1 MTIEEIREMTAEQV
15 ETRLSEIEKEI
26 DAEGAD
32 LEALNAEIDA
42 CKERRDALVKAEEER
57 KALSEKI
64 ANDREKVEVKETR
77 KEDEKTMSNKEIRNS
92 AEYINAYANYI
103 KTGDDAECRALLTEM
118 ASGTVAVPT
127 LVEDIVRTA
136 WEREGIMS
144 RVRKSYLKGIL
155 KVGFEKSA
163 DPAYIH
169 TEGAAADTEEALVL
183 GTVSITPASIKKW
196 ITISDEVLDM
206 KAEAFLRYIYDELA
220 YQIAKKAAD
229 TLVGQI
235 KSAGTTATTTAVGVP
250 AVAVTTVAMD
260 TIAKAVALLSDEAID
275 PVIIMNKQSYPV
287 FKAVQYGA
295 NYAADPFEGME
306 VIFNSTLSTFAAA
319 TTGVPYAI
327 VGDLGRGA
335 LANYPAGDEITFKFD
350 DLSLAEKDLV
360 KIVGREYVGLGI
372 VGPDCF
378 VKITK

>member
-1 MTIEEIREMTAEQV
+1 MTIEEIRELTAEEV
-15 ETRLSEIEKEI
+15 EARLAEIQTEI

-42 CKERRDALVKAEEER
+42 CKERRESLIKAEEER
-57 KALSEKI
+57 KALADKI
-64 ANDREKVEVKETR
+64 ATDREKVEIKEQR
-77 KEDEKTMSNKEIRNS
+77 EDEKIMSNVEMRNTP
-92 AEYINAYANYI
+92 EYIDAYANYI
-103 KTGDDAECRALLTEM
+103 KTGDDSECRALLTEL
-118 ASGTVAVPT
+118 ASGTVAVPS

-206 KAEAFLRYIYDELA
+206 KSEAFLRYIYDELA

-235 KSAGTTATTTAVGVP
+235 KTAGTSATSTAVGVP

-260 TIAKAVALLSDEAID
+260 TIAKAIALLSDEATD
-275 PVIIMNKQSYPV
+275 PVIIMNKQTYPV

-306 VIFNSTLSTFAAA
+306 VIFNSTLSTFTAA

>member
-1 MTIEEIREMTAEQV
+1 MTIEEIRELTAEEV
-15 ETRLSEIEKEI
+15 EARLSEIQTEI

-42 CKERRDALVKAEEER
+42 CKERRESLIKAEEER
-57 KALSEKI
+57 KVLADKI
-64 ANDREKVEVKETR
+64 ATDREKVEIKEQR
-77 KEDEKTMSNKEIRNS
+77 EDEKVMSNVEIRNTP
-92 AEYINAYANYI
+92 EYIDAYANYI
-103 KTGDDAECRALLTEM
+103 KSGDDSECRALLTEL
-118 ASGTVAVPT
+118 ASGTVAVPS

-169 TEGAAADTEEALVL
+169 TEGAAANTEEALVL

-206 KAEAFLRYIYDELA
+206 KSEAFLRYIYDELA

-235 KSAGTTATTTAVGVP
+235 KSAGTSATSTAVGVP

-260 TIAKAVALLSDEAID
+260 TIAKAIALLSDEATD
-275 PVIIMNKQSYPV
+275 PVIIMNKQTYPV

-306 VIFNSTLSTFAAA
+306 VIFNSTLSTFSAA

>member
-1 MTIEEIREMTAEQV
+1 MTIEEIRELTAEEV
-15 ETRLSEIEKEI
+15 EARLAEIETEI

-42 CKERRDALVKAEEER
+42 CKERRESLAKAEEER
-57 KALSEKI
+57 KVLADKI
-64 ANDREKVEVKETR
+64 ATDREKVEIKEQR
-77 KEDEKTMSNKEIRNS
+77 EDEKVMSNVEIRNTP
-92 AEYINAYANYI
+92 EYIDAYANYI
-103 KTGDDAECRALLTEM
+103 KSGDDSECRALLTEL
-118 ASGTVAVPT
+118 ASGTVAVPS

-183 GTVSITPASIKKW
+183 GTVSISPASIKKW

-206 KAEAFLRYIYDELA
+206 KSEAFLRYIYDELA

-235 KSAGTTATTTAVGVP
+235 KSAGTSATSTAVGVP

-260 TIAKAVALLSDEAID
+260 TIAKAIALLSDEAID

-306 VIFNSTLSTFAAA
+306 VIFNSTLSTFSAA

>member
-1 MTIEEIREMTAEQV
+1 MTIEEIRELTAEEV
-15 ETRLSEIEKEI
+15 EARLAEIQTEI

-42 CKERRDALVKAEEER
+42 CKERRESLIKAEEER
-57 KALSEKI
+57 KVLADKI
-64 ANDREKVEVKETR
+64 ATDREKVEIKEQR
-77 KEDEKTMSNKEIRNS
+77 EDEKVMSNVEIRNTP
-92 AEYINAYANYI
+92 EYIDAYANYI
-103 KTGDDAECRALLTEM
+103 KSGDDSECRALLTEL
-118 ASGTVAVPT
+118 ASGTVAVPS

-183 GTVSITPASIKKW
+183 GTVSISPASIKKW

-206 KAEAFLRYIYDELA
+206 KSEAFLRYIYDELA

-235 KSAGTTATTTAVGVP
+235 KSAGTSATATAVGVP

-260 TIAKAVALLSDEAID
+260 TIAKAIALLSDEATD
-275 PVIIMNKQSYPV
+275 PVIIMNKQTYPV

-306 VIFNSTLSTFAAA
+306 VIFNSTLSTFTAA

>member
-1 MTIEEIREMTAEQV
+1 MTIEEIRELTAEEV
-15 ETRLSEIEKEI
+15 EARLSEIQTEI

-42 CKERRDALVKAEEER
+42 CKERRESLIKAEEER
-57 KALSEKI
+57 KVLADKI
-64 ANDREKVEVKETR
+64 ATDREKVEIKEQR
-77 KEDEKTMSNKEIRNS
+77 EDEKIMSNVEMRNTP
-92 AEYINAYANYI
+92 EYIDAYANYI
-103 KTGDDAECRALLTEM
+103 KTGDDSECRALLTEL
-118 ASGTVAVPT
+118 ASGTVAVPS

-206 KAEAFLRYIYDELA
+206 KSEAFLRYIYDELA

-235 KSAGTTATTTAVGVP
+235 KSAGTSATSTAVGVP

-260 TIAKAVALLSDEAID
+260 TIAKAIALLSDEATD
-275 PVIIMNKQSYPV
+275 PVIIMNKQTYPV

-306 VIFNSTLSTFAAA
+306 VIFNSTLSTFTAA

>member
-1 MTIEEIREMTAEQV
+1 MTIEEIRELTAEEV
-15 ETRLSEIEKEI
+15 EARLSEIQTEI

-42 CKERRDALVKAEEER
+42 CKERRESLAKAEEER
-57 KALSEKI
+57 KVLADKI
-64 ANDREKVEVKETR
+64 ATDREKVEIKEQR
-77 KEDEKTMSNKEIRNS
+77 EDEKVMSNVEIRNTP
-92 AEYINAYANYI
+92 EYIDAYANYI
-103 KTGDDAECRALLTEM
+103 KSGDDSECRALLTEL
-118 ASGTVAVPT
+118 ASGTVAVPS

-183 GTVSITPASIKKW
+183 GTVSISPASIKKW

-206 KAEAFLRYIYDELA
+206 KSEAFLRYIYDELA

-235 KSAGTTATTTAVGVP
+235 KSAGTSATSTAVGVP

-260 TIAKAVALLSDEAID
+260 TIAKAIALLSDEAPD
-275 PVIIMNKQSYPV
+275 PVIIMNKQTYPV

-306 VIFNSTLSTFAAA
+306 VIFNSTLSTFTAA

-360 KIVGREYVGLGI
+360 KIVGREYVGLGV

>member
-1 MTIEEIREMTAEQV
+1 MTIEEIREMNAEQV
-15 ETRLSEIEKEI
+15 EARLSEIQTEI

-42 CKERRDALVKAEEER
+42 CKERRESLIKAEEER
-57 KALSEKI
+57 KALADKI
-64 ANDREKVEVKETR
+64 ATDREKVEIKEQR
-77 KEDEKTMSNKEIRNS
+77 EDEKIMSNVEMRNTP
-92 AEYINAYANYI
+92 EYIDAYANYI
-103 KTGDDAECRALLTEM
+103 KTGDDSECRALLTEL
-118 ASGTVAVPT
+118 ASGTVAVPS

-169 TEGAAADTEEALVL
+169 TEGAAANTEEALVL

-206 KAEAFLRYIYDELA
+206 KSEAFLRYIYDELA

-235 KSAGTTATTTAVGVP
+235 KSAGTSATSTAVGVP

-260 TIAKAVALLSDEAID
+260 TIAKAIALLSDEATD
-275 PVIIMNKQSYPV
+275 PVIIMNKQTYPV

-306 VIFNSTLSTFAAA
+306 VIFNSTLSTFTAA

>member
-1 MTIEEIREMTAEQV
+1 MTIEEIRELTAEEV
-15 ETRLSEIEKEI
+15 EARLVEIQTEI

-42 CKERRDALVKAEEER
+42 CKERRESLIKAEEER
-57 KALSEKI
+57 KVLADKI
-64 ANDREKVEVKETR
+64 ATDREKVEIKEQR
-77 KEDEKTMSNKEIRNS
+77 EDEKVMSNVEIRNTP
-92 AEYINAYANYI
+92 EYIDAYANYI
-103 KTGDDAECRALLTEM
+103 KSGDDSECRALLTEL
-118 ASGTVAVPT
+118 ASGTVAVPS

-183 GTVSITPASIKKW
+183 GTVSISPASIKKW

-206 KAEAFLRYIYDELA
+206 KSEAFLRYIYDELA

-235 KSAGTTATTTAVGVP
+235 KSAGTSATATAVGVP

-260 TIAKAVALLSDEAID
+260 TIAKAIALLSDEATD
-275 PVIIMNKQSYPV
+275 PVIIMNKQTYPV

-306 VIFNSTLSTFAAA
+306 VIFNSTLSTFTAA

>member
-1 MTIEEIREMTAEQV
+1 MTIEEIRELTAEEV
-15 ETRLSEIEKEI
+15 EARLSEIQTEI

-42 CKERRDALVKAEEER
+42 CKERRESLAKAEEER
-57 KALSEKI
+57 KVLADKI
-64 ANDREKVEVKETR
+64 ATDREKVEIKEQR
-77 KEDEKTMSNKEIRNS
+77 EDEKVMSNVEIRNTP
-92 AEYINAYANYI
+92 EYIDAYANYI
-103 KTGDDAECRALLTEM
+103 KSGDDSECRALLTEL
-118 ASGTVAVPT
+118 ASGTVAVPS

-206 KAEAFLRYIYDELA
+206 KSEAFLRYIYDELA

-235 KSAGTTATTTAVGVP
+235 KTAGTSATSTAVGVP

-260 TIAKAVALLSDEAID
+260 TIAKAIALLSDEATD
-275 PVIIMNKQSYPV
+275 PVIIMNKQTYPV

-306 VIFNSTLSTFAAA
+306 VIFNSTLSTFTAA

>member
-1 MTIEEIREMTAEQV
+1 MTIEEIRELTAEEV
-15 ETRLSEIEKEI
+15 EARLAEIQTEI

-42 CKERRDALVKAEEER
+42 CKERRESLIKAEEER
-57 KALSEKI
+57 KVLADKI
-64 ANDREKVEVKETR
+64 ATDREKVEIKEQR
-77 KEDEKTMSNKEIRNS
+77 EDEKVMSNVEIRNTP
-92 AEYINAYANYI
+92 EYIDAYANYI
-103 KTGDDAECRALLTEM
+103 KSGDDSECRALLTEL
-118 ASGTVAVPT
+118 ASGTVAVPS

-183 GTVSITPASIKKW
+183 GTVSISPASIKKW

-206 KAEAFLRYIYDELA
+206 KSEAFLRYIYDELA

-235 KSAGTTATTTAVGVP
+235 KSAGTSATATAVGVP

-260 TIAKAVALLSDEAID
+260 TIAKAIALLSDEATD
-275 PVIIMNKQSYPV
+275 PVIIMNKQTYPV

-306 VIFNSTLSTFAAA
+306 VIFNSTLSTFTAA

-335 LANYPAGDEITFKFD
+335 LANYPAGDEIAFKFD

>member
-1 MTIEEIREMTAEQV
+1 MTIEEIRELTAEQV
-15 ETRLSEIEKEI
+15 EARLSEIETEI
-26 DAEGAD
+26 DTEGAD

-42 CKERRDALVKAEEER
+42 CKERRESLVKAEEER
-57 KALSEKI
+57 KTLAEKI
-64 ANDREKVEVKETR
+64 ATDREKVEIKEQR
-77 KEDEKTMSNKEIRNS
+77 EDEKIMSNVEMRNTP
-92 AEYINAYANYI
+92 EYIDAYANYI
-103 KTGDDAECRALLTEM
+103 KSGDDTECRALLTEI
-118 ASGTVAVPT
+118 ASGTVAVPS

-136 WEREGIMS
+136 WQKEGIMS

-183 GTVSITPASIKKW
+183 GTVSISPSSIKKW

-206 KAEAFLRYIYDELA
+206 KSEAFLRYIYDELA

-235 KSAGTTATTTAVGVP
+235 KSAGTSATSTAVGVP

-260 TIAKAVALLSDEAID
+260 TIAKAIALLSDEATD
-275 PVIIMNKQSYPV
+275 PVIIMNKQTYPV

-350 DLSLAEKDLV
+350 DLSLAERDLV

>member
-1 MTIEEIREMTAEQV
+1 MTIEEIRELSGEQV
-15 ETRLSEIEKEI
+15 EARMEEIKVEI

-32 LEALNAEIDA
+32 LETLNAEIDA
-42 CKERRDALVKAEEER
+42 LKERKDGLIKEAETR
-57 KALSEKI
+57 KELAEKI
-64 ANDREKVEVKETR
+64 ATDKEPVEVKEIR
-77 KEDEKTMSNKEIRNS
+77 EDEKVMSNVEIRNTP
-92 AEYINAYANYI
+92 EYIDAFANYI
-103 KTGDDAECRALLTEM
+103 KTGDDSECRALLTEI
-118 ASGTVAVPT
+118 ASGSVAVPS
-127 LVEDIVRTA
+127 LVEEIVRTA
-136 WEREGIMS
+136 WQKEGIMS

-206 KAEAFLRYIYDELA
+206 KSEAFLRYIYDELA

-229 TLVGQI
+229 TLIGQI
-235 KSAGTTATTTAVGVP
+235 KAAGTTSGTTAVGVP
-250 AVAVTTVAMD
+250 VVAVTTVAMD
-260 TIAKAVALLSDEAID
+260 TVAKAIALLSDEATD

-295 NYAADPFEGME
+295 NYAADPFEGLD
-306 VIFNSTLSTFAAA
+306 VLFNSSLSTFSAA

>member
-1 MTIEEIREMTAEQV
+1 MTIEEIREMNAEQV
-15 ETRLSEIEKEI
+15 EARLSEIQTEI

-42 CKERRDALVKAEEER
+42 CKERRESLIKAEEER
-57 KALSEKI
+57 KALADKI
-64 ANDREKVEVKETR
+64 ATDREKVEIKEQR
-77 KEDEKTMSNKEIRNS
+77 EDEKVMSNVEIRNTP
-92 AEYINAYANYI
+92 EYIDAYANYI
-103 KTGDDAECRALLTEM
+103 KSGDDSECRALLTEL
-118 ASGTVAVPT
+118 ASGTVAVPS

-206 KAEAFLRYIYDELA
+206 KSEAFLRYIYDELA

-235 KSAGTTATTTAVGVP
+235 KSAGTSATSTAVGVP

-260 TIAKAVALLSDEAID
+260 TIAKAIALLSDEATD
-275 PVIIMNKQSYPV
+275 PVIIMNKQTYPV

-306 VIFNSTLSTFAAA
+306 VIFNSTLSTFTAA

>member
-1 MTIEEIREMTAEQV
+1 MTIEEIREMNAEQV
-15 ETRLSEIEKEI
+15 EARLSEIQTEI

-42 CKERRDALVKAEEER
+42 CKERRESLIKAEEER
-57 KALSEKI
+57 KALADKI
-64 ANDREKVEVKETR
+64 ATDREKVEIKEQR
-77 KEDEKTMSNKEIRNS
+77 EDEKIMSNVEMRNTP
-92 AEYINAYANYI
+92 EYIDAYANYI
-103 KTGDDAECRALLTEM
+103 KTGDDSECRALLTEL
-118 ASGTVAVPT
+118 ASGSVAVPS
-127 LVEDIVRTA
+127 LVEEIVRTA
-136 WEREGIMS
+136 WQKEGIMS

-206 KAEAFLRYIYDELA
+206 KSEAFLRYIYDELA

-235 KSAGTTATTTAVGVP
+235 KSAGTTSSATAVGVP
-250 AVAVTTVAMD
+250 VVAVTTVAMD
-260 TIAKAVALLSDEAID
+260 TVAKAIALLSDEATD

-295 NYAADPFEGME
+295 NYAADPFEGLD
-306 VIFNSTLSTFAAA
+306 VLFNSSLSTFAAA

>member
-1 MTIEEIREMTAEQV
+1 MTFEEIKALDGEQV
-15 ETRLSEIEKEI
+15 EARFAEIKAEI

-32 LEALNAEIDA
+32 IEALNAEV
-42 CKERRDALVKAEEER
+42 DALTERKNDLIKEVETRNALSDKIASGLVKTEVKEER
-57 KALSEKI
+57 KE
-64 ANDREKVEVKETR
+64 ETV
-77 KEDEKTMSNKEIRNS
+77 MNNKEIRNTP
-92 AEYINAYANYI
+92 EYIEAYANYI
-103 KTGDDAECRALLTEM
+103 KTGDDSECRALLTEL
-118 ASGTVAVPT
+118 ASGTVAVPS

-136 WEREGIMS
+136 WQKEGIMS
-144 RVRKSYLKGIL
+144 RVRKSYLKGVL

-206 KAEAFLRYIYDELA
+206 KSEAFLRYIYDELA

-229 TLVGQI
+229 TLIGQI
-235 KSAGTTATTTAVGVP
+235 KAAGTTSAATAVGVP

-260 TIAKAVALLSDEAID
+260 TVAKAIALLSDEAID

-295 NYAADPFEGME
+295 NYAADPFEGLD
-306 VIFNSTLSTFAAA
+306 VLFNSTLSTFAAA

-360 KIVGREYVGLGI
+360 KIVGREYVGIGI

>member
-42 CKERRDALVKAEEER
+42 CKERRTALAQAEEER
-57 KALSEKI
+57 KALADKI
-64 ANDREKVEVKETR
+64 ATDREKVEIKEQR
-77 KEDEKTMSNKEIRNS
+77 EDEKVMSNVEIRNTP
-92 AEYINAYANYI
+92 EYIDAYANYI
-103 KTGDDAECRALLTEM
+103 KTGDDSECRALLTEL
-118 ASGTVAVPT
+118 ASGTVAVPS

-183 GTVSITPASIKKW
+183 GTVSISPASIKKW

-206 KAEAFLRYIYDELA
+206 KSEAFLRYIYDELA

-235 KSAGTTATTTAVGVP
+235 KSAGTSATSTAVGVP

-260 TIAKAVALLSDEAID
+260 TIAKAIALLSDEATD
-275 PVIIMNKQSYPV
+275 PVIIMNKQTYPV

-306 VIFNSTLSTFAAA
+306 VIFNSTLSTFTAA

>member
-1 MTIEEIREMTAEQV
+1 MTIEEIRELTAEEV
-15 ETRLSEIEKEI
+15 EARLSEIQTEI

-42 CKERRDALVKAEEER
+42 CKERRESLIKAEEER
-57 KALSEKI
+57 KVLADKI
-64 ANDREKVEVKETR
+64 ATDREKVEIKEQR
-77 KEDEKTMSNKEIRNS
+77 EDEKVMSNVEIRNTP
-92 AEYINAYANYI
+92 EYIDAYANYI
-103 KTGDDAECRALLTEM
+103 KSGDDSECRALLTEL
-118 ASGTVAVPT
+118 ASGTVAVPS

-206 KAEAFLRYIYDELA
+206 KSEAFLRYIYDELA

-235 KSAGTTATTTAVGVP
+235 KSAGTSATSTAVGVP

-260 TIAKAVALLSDEAID
+260 TIAKAIALLSDEATD
-275 PVIIMNKQSYPV
+275 PVIIMNKQTYPV

-306 VIFNSTLSTFAAA
+306 VIFNSTLSTFTAA

>member
-1 MTIEEIREMTAEQV
+1 MTIEEIRELTAEEV
-15 ETRLSEIEKEI
+15 EARLSEIQTEI

-42 CKERRDALVKAEEER
+42 CKERRESLAKAEEER
-57 KALSEKI
+57 KVLADKI
-64 ANDREKVEVKETR
+64 ATDREKVEIKEQR
-77 KEDEKTMSNKEIRNS
+77 EDEKVMSNVEIRNTP
-92 AEYINAYANYI
+92 EYIDAYANYI
-103 KTGDDAECRALLTEM
+103 KSGDDSECRALLTEL
-118 ASGTVAVPT
+118 ASGTVAVPS

-183 GTVSITPASIKKW
+183 GTVSISPASIKKW

-206 KAEAFLRYIYDELA
+206 KSEAFLRYIYDELA

-235 KSAGTTATTTAVGVP
+235 KSAGTSATSTAVGVP

-260 TIAKAVALLSDEAID
+260 TIAKAIALLSDEATD
-275 PVIIMNKQSYPV
+275 PVIIMNKQTYPV

-306 VIFNSTLSTFAAA
+306 VIFNSTLSTFTAA

-360 KIVGREYVGLGI
+360 KIVGREYVGLGV

>member
-1 MTIEEIREMTAEQV
+1 MTIEEIRELTAEQV
-15 ETRLSEIEKEI
+15 EARLSEIETEI
-26 DAEGAD
+26 DTEGAD

-42 CKERRDALVKAEEER
+42 CKERRESLVKAEEER
-57 KALSEKI
+57 KTLAEKI
-64 ANDREKVEVKETR
+64 ATDREKVEIKEQR
-77 KEDEKTMSNKEIRNS
+77 EDEKIMSNVEMRNTP
-92 AEYINAYANYI
+92 EYIDAYANYI
-103 KTGDDAECRALLTEM
+103 KTGDDTECRALLTEI
-118 ASGTVAVPT
+118 ASGSVAVPS

-183 GTVSITPASIKKW
+183 GTVSISPSSIKKW
-196 ITISDEVLDM
+196 ITISDD
-206 KAEAFLRYIYDELA
+206 IYDELA

-235 KSAGTTATTTAVGVP
+235 KSAGTSATSTAVGVP

-260 TIAKAVALLSDEAID
+260 TIAKAIALLSDEATD

>member
-1 MTIEEIREMTAEQV
+1 MTIEEIREMNAEQV
-15 ETRLSEIEKEI
+15 EARLAEIQTEI

-42 CKERRDALVKAEEER
+42 CKERRESLVKAEEER
-57 KALSEKI
+57 KTLAEKI
-64 ANDREKVEVKETR
+64 ATDREKVEIKEQR
-77 KEDEKTMSNKEIRNS
+77 EDEKIMSNVEMRNTP
-92 AEYINAYANYI
+92 EYIDAFANYI
-103 KTGDDAECRALLTEM
+103 KSGDDTECRALLTET
-118 ASGTVAVPT
+118 ASGTVAVPS

-206 KAEAFLRYIYDELA
+206 KSEAFLRYIYDELA

-229 TLVGQI
+229 TLVGKI
-235 KSAGTTATTTAVGVP
+235 KSAGTSATSTAVGVP

-260 TIAKAVALLSDEAID
+260 TIAKAIALLSDEATD

-306 VIFNSTLSTFAAA
+306 VIFNSTLSTFTAA

>member
-1 MTIEEIREMTAEQV
+1 MTIEEIRELTAEEV
-15 ETRLSEIEKEI
+15 EARLSEIQTEI

-42 CKERRDALVKAEEER
+42 CKERRESLAKAEEER
-57 KALSEKI
+57 KVLADKI
-64 ANDREKVEVKETR
+64 ATDREKVEIKEQR
-77 KEDEKTMSNKEIRNS
+77 EDEKVMSNVEIRNTP
-92 AEYINAYANYI
+92 EYIDAYANYI
-103 KTGDDAECRALLTEM
+103 KSGDDSECRALLTEL
-118 ASGTVAVPT
+118 ASGTVAVPS

-183 GTVSITPASIKKW
+183 GTVSISPASIKKW

-206 KAEAFLRYIYDELA
+206 KSEAFLRYIYDELS

-235 KSAGTTATTTAVGVP
+235 KSAGTSATSTAVGVP

-260 TIAKAVALLSDEAID
+260 TIAKAIALLSDEATD
-275 PVIIMNKQSYPV
+275 PVIIMNKQTYPV

-306 VIFNSTLSTFAAA
+306 VIFNSTLSTFSAA

-335 LANYPAGDEITFKFD
+335 LANYPADDEITFKFD

>member
-1 MTIEEIREMTAEQV
+1 MTIEEIREMNAEQV
-15 ETRLSEIEKEI
+15 EARLSEIQTEI

-42 CKERRDALVKAEEER
+42 CKERRESLIKAEEER
-57 KALSEKI
+57 KALADKI
-64 ANDREKVEVKETR
+64 ATDREKVEIKEQR
-77 KEDEKTMSNKEIRNS
+77 EDEKIMSNVEMRNTP
-92 AEYINAYANYI
+92 EYIDAFANYI
-103 KTGDDAECRALLTEM
+103 KTGDDSECRALLTEL
-118 ASGTVAVPT
+118 ASGSVAVPS

-183 GTVSITPASIKKW
+183 GTVSISPASIKKW

-206 KAEAFLRYIYDELA
+206 KSEAFLRYIYDELA

-235 KSAGTTATTTAVGVP
+235 KSAGTSATSTAVGVP

-260 TIAKAVALLSDEAID
+260 TIAKAIALLSDEATD
-275 PVIIMNKQSYPV
+275 PVIIMNKQTYPV

-306 VIFNSTLSTFAAA
+306 VIFNSTLSTFTAA

>member
-1 MTIEEIREMTAEQV
+1 MTIEEIREMNAEQV
-15 ETRLSEIEKEI
+15 EARLSEIEAEI
-26 DAEGAD
+26 DTEGAD

-42 CKERRDALVKAEEER
+42 CKERRESLVKAEEER
-57 KALSEKI
+57 KALAEKI
-64 ANDREKVEVKETR
+64 ANDREKVEIKEQR
-77 KEDEKTMSNKEIRNS
+77 EDEKIMSNVEMRNTP
-92 AEYINAYANYI
+92 EYIDAFAEYI
-103 KTGDDAECRALLTEM
+103 KTGDDSECRALLTEL
-118 ASGTVAVPT
+118 ANGTVAVPS
-127 LVEDIVRTA
+127 LVEEIVRTA
-136 WEREGIMS
+136 WQKEGIMS

-183 GTVSITPASIKKW
+183 GTVSIAPASIKKW

-206 KAEAFLRYIYDELA
+206 KSEAFLRYIYDELA

-229 TLVGQI
+229 TLVDKI
-235 KSAGTTATTTAVGVP
+235 KAAGTTSAATAVGVP

-260 TIAKAVALLSDEAID
+260 TVAKAIALLSDEATD

-295 NYAADPFEGME
+295 NYAADPFEGLE
-306 VIFNSTLSTFAAA
+306 VIFNSTLSTFSAA

>member
-1 MTIEEIREMTAEQV
+1 MTFEEIKALDGEQV
-15 ETRLSEIEKEI
+15 EARFAEIKTEI

-32 LEALNAEIDA
+32 IEALNAEV
-42 CKERRDALVKAEEER
+42 DALTER
-57 KALSEKI
+57 KNDLVKEAETRNALSEKI
-64 ANDREKVEVKETR
+64 ASGLVKTEVKEER
-77 KEDEKTMSNKEIRNS
+77 KEETVMNNKEIRNTP
-92 AEYINAYANYI
+92 EYIEAYANYI
-103 KTGDDAECRALLTEM
+103 KTGDDSECRALLTEL
-118 ASGTVAVPT
+118 ANGTVAVPS

-136 WEREGIMS
+136 WQKEGIMS
-144 RVRKSYLKGIL
+144 RVRKSYLKGVL

-206 KAEAFLRYIYDELA
+206 KSEAFLRYIYDELA

-229 TLVGQI
+229 TLIGQI
-235 KSAGTTATTTAVGVP
+235 KAAGTTSAATAVGVP

-260 TIAKAVALLSDEAID
+260 TVAKAIALLSDEATD

-295 NYAADPFEGME
+295 NYAADPFEGLD
-306 VIFNSTLSTFAAA
+306 VLFNSTLSTFAAA

-360 KIVGREYVGLGI
+360 KIVGREYVGIGI

>member
-1 MTIEEIREMTAEQV
+1 MTIEEIRELTAEEV
-15 ETRLSEIEKEI
+15 EARLSEIQTEI

-42 CKERRDALVKAEEER
+42 CKERRESLIKAEEER
-57 KALSEKI
+57 KVLADKI
-64 ANDREKVEVKETR
+64 ATDREKVEIKEQR
-77 KEDEKTMSNKEIRNS
+77 EDEKVMSNVEIRNTP
-92 AEYINAYANYI
+92 EYIDAYANYI
-103 KTGDDAECRALLTEM
+103 KSGDDSECRALLTEL
-118 ASGTVAVPT
+118 ASGTVAVPS

-206 KAEAFLRYIYDELA
+206 KSEAFLRYVYDELA

-235 KSAGTTATTTAVGVP
+235 KSAGTSATSTAVGVP

-260 TIAKAVALLSDEAID
+260 TIAKAIALLSDEATD
-275 PVIIMNKQSYPV
+275 PVIIMNKQTYPV

-306 VIFNSTLSTFAAA
+306 VIFNSTLSTFTAA

>member
-1 MTIEEIREMTAEQV
+1 MTIEEIRELTAEQV
-15 ETRLSEIEKEI
+15 EARLSEIETEI
-26 DAEGAD
+26 DTEGAD

-42 CKERRDALVKAEEER
+42 CKERRESLVKAEEER
-57 KALSEKI
+57 KTLAEKI
-64 ANDREKVEVKETR
+64 ATDREKVEIKEQR
-77 KEDEKTMSNKEIRNS
+77 EDEKIMSNVEMRNTP
-92 AEYINAYANYI
+92 EYIDAYANYI
-103 KTGDDAECRALLTEM
+103 KSGDDTECRALLTET
-118 ASGTVAVPT
+118 ASGTVAVPS

-183 GTVSITPASIKKW
+183 GTVSISPSSIKKW

-206 KAEAFLRYIYDELA
+206 KSEAFLRYIYDELA

-235 KSAGTTATTTAVGVP
+235 KAAGTSATSTAVGVP

-260 TIAKAVALLSDEAID
+260 TIAKAIALLSDEATD

-350 DLSLAEKDLV
+350 DLSLAERDLV

>member
-1 MTIEEIREMTAEQV
+1 MTIEEIRELTAEEV
-15 ETRLSEIEKEI
+15 EARLAEIQTEI

-42 CKERRDALVKAEEER
+42 CKERRESLIKAEEER
-57 KALSEKI
+57 KVLADKI
-64 ANDREKVEVKETR
+64 ATDREKVEIKEQR
-77 KEDEKTMSNKEIRNS
+77 EDEKVMSNVEIRNTP
-92 AEYINAYANYI
+92 EYIDAYANYI
-103 KTGDDAECRALLTEM
+103 KTGDDSECRALLTEI
-118 ASGTVAVPT
+118 ASGSVAVPS
-127 LVEDIVRTA
+127 LVEEIVRTA
-136 WEREGIMS
+136 WQKEGIMS

-183 GTVSITPASIKKW
+183 GTVSISPASIKKW

-206 KAEAFLRYIYDELA
+206 KSEAFLRYIYDELA

-235 KSAGTTATTTAVGVP
+235 KSAGTSATATAVGVP

-260 TIAKAVALLSDEAID
+260 TIAKAIALLSDEATD
-275 PVIIMNKQSYPV
+275 PVIIMNKQTYPV

-306 VIFNSTLSTFAAA
+306 VIFNSTLSTFTAA

>member
-1 MTIEEIREMTAEQV
+1 MTIEEIRELTAEEV
-15 ETRLSEIEKEI
+15 EARLSEIQTEI

-42 CKERRDALVKAEEER
+42 CKERRESLAKAEEER
-57 KALSEKI
+57 KVLADKI
-64 ANDREKVEVKETR
+64 ATDREKVEIKEQR
-77 KEDEKTMSNKEIRNS
+77 EDEKVMSNVEIRNTP
-92 AEYINAYANYI
+92 EYIDAYANYI
-103 KTGDDAECRALLTEM
+103 KSGDDSECRALLTEL
-118 ASGTVAVPT
+118 ASGTVAVPS
-127 LVEDIVRTA
+127 LVEDSVRTA
-136 WEREGIMS
+136 WQKEGIMS

-206 KAEAFLRYIYDELA
+206 KSEAFLRYIYDELA

-235 KSAGTTATTTAVGVP
+235 KSAGTTSGATAVGVP
-250 AVAVTTVAMD
+250 VVAVTTVAMD
-260 TIAKAVALLSDEAID
+260 TIAKAIALLSDEATD

-295 NYAADPFEGME
+295 NYAADPFEGLD
-306 VIFNSTLSTFAAA
+306 VLFNSSLSTFAAA

>member
-1 MTIEEIREMTAEQV
+1 MTIEEIRELTAEEV
-15 ETRLSEIEKEI
+15 EARLSEIQTEI

-42 CKERRDALVKAEEER
+42 CKERRESLIKAEEER
-57 KALSEKI
+57 KVLADKI
-64 ANDREKVEVKETR
+64 ATDREKVEIKEQR
-77 KEDEKTMSNKEIRNS
+77 EDEKVMSNVEIRNTP
-92 AEYINAYANYI
+92 EYIDAYANYI
-103 KTGDDAECRALLTEM
+103 KSGDDSECRALLTEL
-118 ASGTVAVPT
+118 ASGTVAVPSF
-127 LVEDIVRTA
+127 VEDIVRTA

-169 TEGAAADTEEALVL
+169 TEGAAANTEEALVL
-183 GTVSITPASIKKW
+183 GTVSISPASIKKW

-206 KAEAFLRYIYDELA
+206 KSEAFLRYIYDELA

-235 KSAGTTATTTAVGVP
+235 KSAGTSATSTAVGVP

-260 TIAKAVALLSDEAID
+260 TIAKAIALLSDEATD
-275 PVIIMNKQSYPV
+275 PVIIMNKQTYPV

-306 VIFNSTLSTFAAA
+306 VIFNSTLSTFSAA

>member
-1 MTIEEIREMTAEQV
+1 MTIEEIREMNAEQV
-15 ETRLSEIEKEI
+15 EARLAEIQTEI
-26 DAEGAD
+26 DAEDAD

-42 CKERRDALVKAEEER
+42 CKERRESLAKAEEER
-57 KALSEKI
+57 KVLADKI
-64 ANDREKVEVKETR
+64 ATDREKVEIKEQR
-77 KEDEKTMSNKEIRNS
+77 EDEKVMSNVEIRNTP
-92 AEYINAYANYI
+92 EYIDAYANYI
-103 KTGDDAECRALLTEM
+103 KSGDDSECRALLTEL
-118 ASGTVAVPT
+118 ASGTVAVPS

-206 KAEAFLRYIYDELA
+206 KSEAFLRYIYDELA

-235 KSAGTTATTTAVGVP
+235 KSAGTSATSTAVGVP

-260 TIAKAVALLSDEAID
+260 TIAKAIALLSDEATD

-306 VIFNSTLSTFAAA
+306 VIFNSTLSTFTAA

>member
-1 MTIEEIREMTAEQV
+1 MTIEEIRELTAEEV
-15 ETRLSEIEKEI
+15 EARLAEIQTEI

-42 CKERRDALVKAEEER
+42 CKERRESLIKAEEER
-57 KALSEKI
+57 KALADKI
-64 ANDREKVEVKETR
+64 ATDREKVEIKEQR
-77 KEDEKTMSNKEIRNS
+77 EDEKIMSNVEMRNTP
-92 AEYINAYANYI
+92 EYIDAYANYI
-103 KTGDDAECRALLTEM
+103 KTGDDSECRALLTEL
-118 ASGTVAVPT
+118 ASGTVAVPS

-169 TEGAAADTEEALVL
+169 TEGAAANTEEALVL

-206 KAEAFLRYIYDELA
+206 KSEAFLRYIYDELA

-235 KSAGTTATTTAVGVP
+235 KSAGTSATSTAVGVP

-260 TIAKAVALLSDEAID
+260 TIAKAIALLSDEATD
-275 PVIIMNKQSYPV
+275 PVIIMNKQTYPV

-306 VIFNSTLSTFAAA
+306 VIFNSTLSTFTAA

>member
-1 MTIEEIREMTAEQV
+1 MTIEEIRELTAEEV
-15 ETRLSEIEKEI
+15 EARLAEIQTEI

-42 CKERRDALVKAEEER
+42 CKERRESLIKAEEER
-57 KALSEKI
+57 KVLADKI
-64 ANDREKVEVKETR
+64 ATDREKVEIKEQR
-77 KEDEKTMSNKEIRNS
+77 EDEKVMSNVEIRNTP
-92 AEYINAYANYI
+92 EYIDAYANYI
-103 KTGDDAECRALLTEM
+103 KSGDDSECRALLTEL
-118 ASGTVAVPT
+118 ASGTVAVPS

-206 KAEAFLRYIYDELA
+206 KSEAFLRYIYDELA

-235 KSAGTTATTTAVGVP
+235 KSAGTSATSTAVGVP

-260 TIAKAVALLSDEAID
+260 TIAKAIALLSDEATD
-275 PVIIMNKQSYPV
+275 PVIIMNKQTYPV

-306 VIFNSTLSTFAAA
+306 VIFNSTLSTFTAA

>member
-1 MTIEEIREMTAEQV
+1 MTIEEIRELTAEEV
-15 ETRLSEIEKEI
+15 EARLSEIQTEI

-42 CKERRDALVKAEEER
+42 CKERRESLAKAEEER
-57 KALSEKI
+57 KVLADKI
-64 ANDREKVEVKETR
+64 ATDREKVEIKEQR
-77 KEDEKTMSNKEIRNS
+77 EDEKVMSNVEIRNTP
-92 AEYINAYANYI
+92 EYIDAYANYI
-103 KTGDDAECRALLTEM
+103 KSGDDSECRALLTEL
-118 ASGTVAVPT
+118 ASGTVAVPS

-183 GTVSITPASIKKW
+183 GTVSISPASIKKW

-206 KAEAFLRYIYDELA
+206 KSEAFLRYIYDELA

-235 KSAGTTATTTAVGVP
+235 KSAGTSATSTAVGVP

-260 TIAKAVALLSDEAID
+260 TIAKAIALLSDEATD
-275 PVIIMNKQSYPV
+275 PVIIMNKQTYTV

-306 VIFNSTLSTFAAA
+306 VIFNSTLSTFTAA

-360 KIVGREYVGLGI
+360 KIVGREYVGLGV

>member
-1 MTIEEIREMTAEQV
+1 MTIEEIREMNAEQV
-15 ETRLSEIEKEI
+15 EARLSEIQTEI

-42 CKERRDALVKAEEER
+42 CKERRESLIKAEEER
-57 KALSEKI
+57 KVLADKI
-64 ANDREKVEVKETR
+64 ATDREKVEIKEQR
-77 KEDEKTMSNKEIRNS
+77 EDEKIMSNVEMRNTP
-92 AEYINAYANYI
+92 EYIDAYANYI
-103 KTGDDAECRALLTEM
+103 KTGDDSECRALLTEM
-118 ASGTVAVPT
+118 ASGTVAVPS

-206 KAEAFLRYIYDELA
+206 KSEAFLRYIYDELA

-235 KSAGTTATTTAVGVP
+235 KSAGTTATSTAVGVP

-260 TIAKAVALLSDEAID
+260 TIAKAIALLSDEATD
-275 PVIIMNKQSYPV
+275 PVIIMNKQTYPV

-306 VIFNSTLSTFAAA
+306 VIFNSTLSTFTAA

>member
-1 MTIEEIREMTAEQV
+1 MTIEEIREMNAEQV
-15 ETRLSEIEKEI
+15 EARLSEIQTEI

-42 CKERRDALVKAEEER
+42 CKERRESLIKAEEER
-57 KALSEKI
+57 KALADKI
-64 ANDREKVEVKETR
+64 ATDREKVEIKEQR
-77 KEDEKTMSNKEIRNS
+77 EDEKVMSNVEIRNTP
-92 AEYINAYANYI
+92 EYIDAYANYI
-103 KTGDDAECRALLTEM
+103 KTGDDSECRALLTEM
-118 ASGTVAVPT
+118 ASGTVAVPS

-206 KAEAFLRYIYDELA
+206 KSEAFLRYIYDELA

-235 KSAGTTATTTAVGVP
+235 KTAGTTATTTAVGVP

-260 TIAKAVALLSDEAID
+260 TIAKAIALLSDEATD
-275 PVIIMNKQSYPV
+275 PVIIMNKQTYPV

-306 VIFNSTLSTFAAA
+306 VIFNSTLSTFTAA

>member
-1 MTIEEIREMTAEQV
+1 MTIEEIREMNAEQV
-15 ETRLSEIEKEI
+15 EARLAEIQTEI
-26 DAEGAD
+26 DAEDAD

-42 CKERRDALVKAEEER
+42 CKERRESLIKAEEER
-57 KALSEKI
+57 KVLADKI
-64 ANDREKVEVKETR
+64 ATDREKVEIKEQR
-77 KEDEKTMSNKEIRNS
+77 EDEKVMSNVEIRNTP
-92 AEYINAYANYI
+92 EYIDAYANYI
-103 KTGDDAECRALLTEM
+103 KSGDDSECRALLTEL
-118 ASGTVAVPT
+118 ASGTVAVPS

-183 GTVSITPASIKKW
+183 GTVSISPASIKKW

-206 KAEAFLRYIYDELA
+206 KSEAFLRYIYDELA

-229 TLVGQI
+229 ILVGQI
-235 KSAGTTATTTAVGVP
+235 KSAGTSATATAVGVP

-260 TIAKAVALLSDEAID
+260 TIAKAIALLSDEATD
-275 PVIIMNKQSYPV
+275 PVIIMNKQTYPV

-306 VIFNSTLSTFAAA
+306 VIFNSTLSTFTAA

>member
-1 MTIEEIREMTAEQV
+1 MTIEEIRELTAEEV
-15 ETRLSEIEKEI
+15 EARLSEIQTEI

-42 CKERRDALVKAEEER
+42 CKERRESLIKAEEER
-57 KALSEKI
+57 KVLADKI
-64 ANDREKVEVKETR
+64 ATDREKVEIKEQR
-77 KEDEKTMSNKEIRNS
+77 EDEKTMSNVEIRNTP
-92 AEYINAYANYI
+92 EYIDAYANYI
-103 KTGDDAECRALLTEM
+103 KTGDDSECRALLTEL
-118 ASGTVAVPT
+118 ASGTVAVPS

-183 GTVSITPASIKKW
+183 GTVSISPASIKKW

-206 KAEAFLRYIYDELA
+206 KSEAFLRYIYDELA

-235 KSAGTTATTTAVGVP
+235 KSAGTSATSTAVGVP

-260 TIAKAVALLSDEAID
+260 TIAKAIALLSDEATD
-275 PVIIMNKQSYPV
+275 PVIIMNKQTYPV

-306 VIFNSTLSTFAAA
+306 VIFNSTLSTFSAA

-360 KIVGREYVGLGI
+360 KIVGREYVGLGV

>member
-1 MTIEEIREMTAEQV
+1 MTIEEIRALTS
-15 ETRLSEIEKEI
+15 SEIEERLKAINTE
-26 DAEGAD
+26 
-32 LEALNAEIDA
+32 LEAEDADIEALSAEVDA
-42 CKERRDALVKAEEER
+42 LKEHRDSLVKAEEARKTIAAEIAKGEGETKEER
-57 KALSEKI
+57 KEETKMT
-64 ANDREKVEVKETR
+64 NMEVR
-77 KEDEKTMSNKEIRNS
+77 KTP
-92 AEYINAYANYI
+92 EYIDAFANYI
-103 KTGDDAECRALLTEM
+103 KTGDDAECRALLTEG
-118 ASGTVAVPT
+118 ASGTVAVPY

-136 WEREGIMS
+136 WQKEGIMS

-163 DPAYIH
+163 DPAYVH
-169 TEGAAADTEEALVL
+169 TEGAAAATEEALVL

-206 KAEAFLRYIYDELA
+206 KSEDFLRYIYDELA

-229 TLVGQI
+229 TLVGAI
-235 KSAGTTATTTAVGVP
+235 VSAGTSATSTAVGVP

-260 TIAKAVALLSDEAID
+260 TVAKAIALLSDEAVD

-287 FKAVQYGA
+287 FKAVQYAA
-295 NYAADPFEGME
+295 NYGADPFEGLE
-306 VIFNSTLSTFAAA
+306 VLFNSTLSTFSAA